1 MSASRRLRG
10 FTLIELL
17 VVIAIIAILAAI
29 LFPVFARAREN
40 ARKATCQSNLKQ
52 ICMGLLQYAQDYD
65 ECLPFL
71 YQSVTSPRTGLIQ
84 ITQPYIK
91 NWEVHNCPSSDQK
104 TLVGDYLGHR
114 SYGYHRELMPIN
126 ARGVSLGQ
134 IQRPAEIAMVAD
146 VLQNPNARG
155 LLMRPADGKMVT
167 GYDGSNCSY
176 CGGKHVSMFPSSD
189 TYHNYLSPGFNV
201 IERHNGVA
209 NVAFVDGH
217 VKAMKHVTLYNTG
230 SQGHFI
236 QRKSGYKRL
245 VTPRVRADQ
254 GGDHGW
260 QWGVASRIP
269 GGGLQY
275 HSRPKA
281 AAAPDAQPGSHH
293 AGGCCGDVVR
303 CQEHLCHCPVGER
316 AVRRCPRTA

>member
-1 MSASRRLRG
+1 MFRSHRVRG

-40 ARKATCQSNLKQ
+40 ARKANCQSNLKQ
-52 ICMGLLQYAQDYD
+52 ISMALLQYAQDYD

-91 NWEVHNCPSSDQK
+91 SWQVHDCPSSDQK
-104 TLVGDYLGHR
+104 TVVNDYLGHR
-114 SYGYHRELMPIN
+114 SYGYHTGLMPQN
-126 ARGVSLGQ
+126 ACGVSLSQ

-146 VLQNPNARG
+146 VLQDPNARG
-155 LLMRPADGKMVT
+155 RLHMPSKGKMYT
-167 GYDGSNCSY
+167 DPDGSNCQN

-189 TYHNYLSPGFNV
+189 TYHNYQSPGFNV

-217 VKAMKHVTLYNTG
+217 VKAMKHVTLYNNG
-230 SQGHFI
+230 SN
-236 QRKSGYKRL
+236 
-245 VTPRVRADQ
+245 
-254 GGDHGW
+254 
-260 QWGVASRIP
+260 
-269 GGGLQY
+269 
-275 HSRPKA
+275 
-281 AAAPDAQPGSHH
+281 APYFNYSQ
-293 AGGCCGDVVR
+293 
-303 CQEHLCHCPVGER
+303 
-316 AVRRCPRTA
+316 

>member
-1 MSASRRLRG
+1 MSAPRRLPG

-52 ICMGLLQYAQDYD
+52 ISMGLLQYAQDYD

-71 YQSVTSPRTGLIQ
+71 YQAVSNPRTGLAQ

-114 SYGYHRELMPIN
+114 SYGYHTGLMPQN
-126 ARGVSLGQ
+126 AGVSLSQ

-155 LLMRPADGKMVT
+155 QLHMPTAGKMVT
-167 GYDGSNCSY
+167 DPDGSNCSY
-176 CGGKHVSMFPSSD
+176 CGGKHLSMFPSSD
-189 TYHNYLSPGFNV
+189 TYHNYLRPGFNV
-201 IERHNGVA
+201 LERHNGVA
-209 NVAFVDGH
+209 NVGFADGH
-217 VKAMKHVTLYNTG
+217 VKAMKHVTLYNNG
-230 SQGHFI
+230 SN
-236 QRKSGYKRL
+236 
-245 VTPRVRADQ
+245 
-254 GGDHGW
+254 
-260 QWGVASRIP
+260 
-269 GGGLQY
+269 
-275 HSRPKA
+275 
-281 AAAPDAQPGSHH
+281 APYFNYSQ
-293 AGGCCGDVVR
+293 
-303 CQEHLCHCPVGER
+303 
-316 AVRRCPRTA
+316 